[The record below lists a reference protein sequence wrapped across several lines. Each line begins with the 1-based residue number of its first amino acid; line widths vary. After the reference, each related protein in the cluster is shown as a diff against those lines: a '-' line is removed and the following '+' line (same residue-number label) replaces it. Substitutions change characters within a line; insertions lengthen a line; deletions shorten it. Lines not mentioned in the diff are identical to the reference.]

1 MRRNM
6 RKVLLLLLCCMGI
19 SSYAQTPKWVDKAKK
34 AVFSVITY
42 DEKNNIKGNGNGF
55 YIGEDGIALSDYT
68 LFDGAQRAVIVNSKG
83 KEMNV
88 SCIAGANQIYD
99 VLKFKTEI
107 DGNVEFLQPATVAG
121 KVGEIVYLLP
131 YSTQKNAEVQTGKIT
146 AVDSIGQDGFYYT
159 LAMKTP
165 AKMVSCPIMNAN
177 GQVLGMIQRNASEE
191 DTSSFAIGASFGASL
206 HITAVSAAHEAYTKI
221 GIKKALPDTEE
232 QALIYL
238 YMISSGDQD
247 IYTTALED
255 FLAKFP
261 NSYEGYI
268 RRAAKKI
275 DSGKQ
280 ESWPEAQADIDKALE
295 VANDKNEAKY
305 NIAKM
310 FYNYSLSKEEGQGN
324 PDWSF
329 SKALEMIKEVILTD
343 SQPIYAQLE
352 GDINYA
358 MKDYQAAFDSYQKV
372 NQSNL
377 ASAASFYSAAH
388 ALQNMEGSDRQ
399 QILSL
404 LDNAVDKCIVPYT
417 SDAAP
422 YLFARGQQ
430 KADMKDYRGAVK
442 DFDETY
448 RAYNGN
454 VNANFFFQ
462 REQAEVNLKM
472 YQQAIDDINRAT
484 ELVPDSPDVWLEKG
498 ALHIRVNQIEE
509 ALTALQKTIELNQ
522 KMGAAYRM
530 IGYCQ
535 VQKKQNKEACANFNK
550 AKELGDTAVETLI
563 QKYCK

>member
-6 RKVLLLLLCCMGI
+6 RKVLLVLLCCIGMN
-19 SSYAQTPKWVDKAKK
+19 SYAQTAKWIDKAKK

-42 DEKNNIKGNGNGF
+42 DEKNNIKGHGNGF
-55 YIGEDGIALSDYT
+55 YISEDGTALSDYT
-68 LFDGAQRAVIVNSKG
+68 LFDGAHRAVIVNNKG

-88 SCIAGANQIYD
+88 SCVAGANQIYD

-107 DGNVEFLQPATVAG
+107 DGNIEFLQPTTAPG
-121 KVGEIVYLLP
+121 KVGETVYLLP
-131 YSTQKNAEVQTGKIT
+131 YSTQKNTEVQTGKIT
-146 AVDSIGQDGFYYT
+146 AVDSIGQEGFYYT

-165 AKMVSCPIMNAN
+165 VKMVSCPIMNAN

-206 HITAVSAAHEAYTKI
+206 QITAVSATYETYTKI

-232 QALIYL
+232 QALVYL
-238 YMISSGDQD
+238 YMISSGDQN
-247 IYTTALED
+247 IYATALED
-255 FLAKFP
+255 FLIKFP

-268 RRAAKKI
+268 RRASMKM
-275 DSGKQ
+275 DTGKQ
-280 ESWPEAQADIDKALE
+280 ESWGEAQADIDKALE
-295 VANDKNEAKY
+295 VASDKNEAKY

-310 FYNYSLSKEEGQGN
+310 LYNYSLLNEEGQGN

-329 SKALEMIKEVILTD
+329 NKALEMIKEVISTD
-343 SQPIYAQLE
+343 PQPIYVQLK

-358 MKDYQAAFDSYQKV
+358 MKDYQAAYDCYQEV
-372 NQSNL
+372 NRSNI

-388 ALQNMEGSDRQ
+388 ALQNIEGSDQQ

-404 LDNAVDKCIVPYT
+404 LDSAVNKCIVPYT

-462 REQAEVNLKM
+462 REQVEVTIKM

-484 ELVPDSPDVWLEKG
+484 ELAPDSPEVWLEKG

-509 ALTALQKTIELNQ
+509 AMTALQKTIQLDQ
-522 KMGAAYRM
+522 KSGAAYRM
-530 IGYCQ
+530 MGYCQ
-535 VQKKQNKEACANFNK
+535 IQKKQNKEACANFDK